1 MYNGNETSGYNTAGN
16 DQKVIQTRSGTKIIM
31 NDAIGSVLI
40 EDPSGNTWHMD
51 GKGNISVNAPHDIT
65 MSAGKN
71 VIISAGQNI
80 SGNAGI
86 DLSMTAGANL
96 GLTAGLMKNV
106 FVGANYMMNVMGSLF
121 EMVKGNRESETADR
135 NEIAKSTQ
143 FSATEKN
150 FVVNSTK
157 KTVNNSAENTKII
170 EP

>member
-31 NDAIGSVLI
+31 NDAIGSVFI
-40 EDPSGNTWHMD
+40 EDPSGNTW
-51 GKGNISVNAPHDIT
+51 
-65 MSAGKN
+65 
-71 VIISAGQNI
+71 
-80 SGNAGI
+80 
-86 DLSMTAGANL
+86 
-96 GLTAGLMKNV
+96 
-106 FVGANYMMNVMGSLF
+106 MMNVMGSL
-121 EMVKGNRESETADR
+121 KGNRESETADR